1 LKQEDTMQSII
12 PGQIS
17 YLPVIVLIIAIAA
30 IILILLF
37 MKVYQVKNSAGKKDR
52 PGNWNVIPPGDIITP
67 LPGIPEIKQEEVA
80 ERQQPVEELPLRD
93 LGDITKNLQALVLKY
108 HLDAITLS
116 TTDGL
121 MIASTREN
129 GQDEAAHYAQFFK
142 QGETPSVP
150 GMKLFY
156 MTHKGSSVI
165 GIIQSDHLV
174 TDTSLE
180 RIMNDTEKIMK
191 WWI

>member
-1 LKQEDTMQSII
+1 MQSII

-37 MKVYQVKNSAGKKDR
+37 MKVYQVKHSAGKKDR
-52 PGNWNVIPPGDIITP
+52 PGNWNVTPPGDIITP
-67 LPGIPEIKQEEVA
+67 LPGIPEIKQEEVT
-80 ERQQPVEELPLRD
+80 EKQQPVEDVPLTD
-93 LGDITKNLQALVLKY
+93 LGDITKNLHALVSKY

-129 GQDEAAHYAQFFK
+129 GQDVAAHYGQVFK
-142 QGETPSVP
+142 PGEAPSVP

-165 GIIQSDHLV
+165 GIIQSDHLIP
-174 TDTSLE
+174 DTSLE
-180 RIMNDTEKIMK
+180 RIRNDTEKIMK

>member
-1 LKQEDTMQSII
+1 MQSII
-12 PGQIS
+12 PGHIS
-17 YLPVIVLIIAIAA
+17 YLPVVVLIIAIAA

-37 MKVYQVKNSAGKKDR
+37 MKVYQVKHSAGKKGR
-52 PGNWNVIPPGDIITP
+52 HGNWNVTPPGDIITP
-67 LPGIPEIKQEEVA
+67 LPGIPEIKEERIA
-80 ERQQPVEELPLRD
+80 EKQQPVEEAPLTD
-93 LGDITKNLQALVLKY
+93 LGDITKNLQALVSKY

-129 GQDEAAHYAQFFK
+129 GKDMAAHYGQVFK
-142 QGETPSVP
+142 PEEAPSVP
-150 GMKLFY
+150 GIKLLY

-180 RIMNDTEKIMK
+180 RIRTDTEKIMK

>member
-1 LKQEDTMQSII
+1 
-12 PGQIS
+12 
-17 YLPVIVLIIAIAA
+17 
-30 IILILLF
+30 
-37 MKVYQVKNSAGKKDR
+37 
-52 PGNWNVIPPGDIITP
+52 
-67 LPGIPEIKQEEVA
+67 
-80 ERQQPVEELPLRD
+80 
-93 LGDITKNLQALVLKY
+93 
-108 HLDAITLS
+108 
-116 TTDGL
+116 

-129 GQDEAAHYAQFFK
+129 GQDEAAHYGQFFK

-180 RIMNDTEKIMK
+180 SIRNDTEKIMK